1 MPLCITCYDAELL
14 LCLWRYVLRVTSF
27 CYLSVQP
34 TTMLNQGE
42 ALMSC
47 SNGPWCCSGIAD
59 DHEVGYNDQ
68 NDNFMSVI
76 VKSWLYKYSFMNPS
90 KYFLDFLMNT
100 CACRKSNQ
108 PTLLHRAEERH
119 WQWCAPTELK
129 NTTLVTVVTLSS
141 ILFWPHFV
149 QLCCFHQDGEER
161 LGLTWWSPLNCLPIH
176 FPSILNT
183 IQFPSINKNSCLA
196 HPMDNIYF
204 SSTLK

>member
-90 KYFLDFLMNT
+90 KYFLDFLMNP

-141 ILFWPHFV
+141 ILTPFCAALLLPPGWRGKVRPDLV
-149 QLCCFHQDGEER
+149 VSPQL
-161 LGLTWWSPLNCLPIH
+161 S
-176 FPSILNT
+176 
-183 IQFPSINKNSCLA
+183 A
-196 HPMDNIYF
+196 HPF
-204 SSTLK
+204 SFNPKYHPFSFDQQKQLSGPSNG